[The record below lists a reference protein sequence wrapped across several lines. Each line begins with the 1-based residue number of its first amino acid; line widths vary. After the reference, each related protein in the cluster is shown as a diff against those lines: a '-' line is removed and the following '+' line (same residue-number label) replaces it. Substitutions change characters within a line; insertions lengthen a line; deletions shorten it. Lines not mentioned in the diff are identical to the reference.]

1 MTAKGSLEKL
11 SETFSAANDGEANSS
26 RSLMHIEKKKKDEEM
41 ARCDEATNMDAEDNG
56 YEGDEKLLI
65 DLPNALV
72 ALISSYLSPIDIA
85 RSTCVCKK
93 YKDIFDSDLVWEQVV
108 PSSSAVVMG
117 CAASG
122 SRKFAS
128 KKKTFE
134 FLCNP
139 LLLKSGT
146 QVRVTFLSMGFWFLV
161 LLLVSST

>member
-26 RSLMHIEKKKKDEEM
+26 RSLMHIEKKKRDEEM

-56 YEGDEKLLI
+56 YEGDEKMLI
-65 DLPNALV
+65 DLPNALI

-85 RSTCVCKK
+85 RNTCVCKK